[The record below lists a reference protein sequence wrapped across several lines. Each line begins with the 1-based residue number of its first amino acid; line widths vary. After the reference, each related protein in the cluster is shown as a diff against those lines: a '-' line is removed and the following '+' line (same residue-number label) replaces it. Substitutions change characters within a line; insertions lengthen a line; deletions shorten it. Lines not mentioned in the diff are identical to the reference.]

1 MKSQISNFKSQT
13 NSKPQIQNL
22 KKLMPG
28 IRENVFLAKYTSFR
42 IGGPAKY
49 FFEAKTKKEIIKAVK
64 WAKENNLPF
73 FILGGGSNLLV
84 SDEGYSG
91 LVIKLQTTNHKLQT
105 NKIYT
110 DAGVPLS
117 LLISESVKNNLTGLE
132 WAAGI
137 PGQVGGAIRG
147 NAGAF
152 GKSMADIIKSV
163 EVLMVTDRKMQNA
176 KCKMQNDKLKFKIKK
191 FSNRECKFRYRDSLF
206 RKYPDLIILSAEL
219 SLKKGKKTEIK
230 KKIKEYLNY
239 RKETQPLN
247 FPSAGSVFKNPP
259 GFSAGKLI
267 EKCGLKGKKIREV
280 KISEKHANFIVNL
293 GKGKAKDV
301 KELINLA
308 KKSVKKKFGIV
319 LEEEIQYLP

>member
-1 MKSQISNFKSQT
+1 
-13 NSKPQIQNL
+13 
-22 KKLMPG
+22 MPG